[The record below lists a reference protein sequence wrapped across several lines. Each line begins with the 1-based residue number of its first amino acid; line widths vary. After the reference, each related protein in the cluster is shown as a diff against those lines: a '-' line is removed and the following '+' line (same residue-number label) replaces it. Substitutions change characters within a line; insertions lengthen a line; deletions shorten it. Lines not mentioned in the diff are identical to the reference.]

1 MGQIIKFPAQT
12 SKFGHR
18 RVPRR
23 VRDNENPAQ
32 LSLFPRVSA
41 QVLYL
46 APDSGPFEHA
56 LLLDERG
63 DPAAVDFYLKAIAEQ
78 NCVADA
84 YCNLGIIESKRGH
97 TVKAL
102 DCFTNS
108 LKHNPRH
115 SEAHYNLANVYFD
128 VNDFRLAHT
137 HYALSTE
144 IDPSFPNA
152 FFNLA
157 LVLSV
162 NQDFAGAVAALTKY
176 QELVPAAEARKADEL
191 LGNLKKS
198 LAASKERYH
207 GRRGG

>member
-1 MGQIIKFPAQT
+1 MGQIVKFPAQT
-12 SKFGHR
+12 SKFGYR

-23 VRDNENPAQ
+23 ARDNDNPAQ
-32 LSLFPRVSA
+32 LSLFPTVTA

-46 APDSGPFEHA
+46 APVSGPFEHA

-63 DPAAVDFYLKAIAEQ
+63 DPAAVEFYLKAIAEQ

-84 YCNLGIIESKRGH
+84 YCNLGIIESKRGN
-97 TVKAL
+97 TLKAL

-108 LKHNPRH
+108 LKHHPRH
-115 SEAHYNLANVYFD
+115 SEAHYNLANIYFEL
-128 VNDFRLAHT
+128 NDFRLAQI

-144 IDPSFPNA
+144 IDPSFPNS

-162 NQDFAGAVAALTKY
+162 NQEFAAAVAALRRY

-191 LGNLKKS
+191 LANLKKS
-198 LAASKERYH
+198 LAAKQSAAS
-207 GRRGG
+207 RG